1 MLIILWMKYCLYLRL
16 MMTMSEE
23 DPGIIEDGYQY
34 AKRNRYI
41 AAPYCDKRIPKLHRT
56 IKKVYEL
63 NYRCSDN
70 CML

>member
-34 AKRNRYI
+34 AKLHHTAMREFQNYI
-41 AAPYCDKRIPKLHRT
+41 ALLRKHT
-56 IKKVYEL
+56 
-63 NYRCSDN
+63 N
-70 CML
+70 

>member
-1 MLIILWMKYCLYLRL
+1 MLIMLWMKYCLYLRL

-23 DPGIIEDGYQY
+23 DTSINEEGYQY
-34 AKRNRYI
+34 AKRNRYT
-41 AAPYCDKRIPKLHRT
+41 AAPYCDERNPKLHRT
-56 IKKVYEL
+56 IKKAYEL